1 MIFALLASS
10 PHAAQRWHSWPD
22 SSEVRL
28 FRVRETSKS
37 VTTKCESP
45 LNCSQIKL
53 VLSASASLRGG
64 SLHTHQAEAAYVAGL
79 QPKSWVLRLSW
90 AWQDFLEPLVADW
103 ICAVWTQ
110 MERLGNFQWVC
121 PTPLPLYVV
130 MQLIQLCVHL
140 AQLSHS
146 CVFNSRSP

>member
-1 MIFALLASS
+1 MIFACWLLLPMQPRGGIAG
-10 PHAAQRWHSWPD
+10 PT
-22 SSEVRL
+22 SEGRL
-28 FRVRETSKS
+28 FRVRETSES
-37 VTTKCESP
+37 VTTQCGSP

-53 VLSASASLRGG
+53 VLSASASLRGW
-64 SLHTHQAEAAYVAGL
+64 SLHTHQAGAAYGPGL

-90 AWQDFLEPLVADW
+90 AWQDFSQPLVADW
-103 ICAVWTQ
+103 VCALWTQ
-110 MERLGNFQWVC
+110 MERLGNFQWAS